1 MSTWRKVRVGIF
13 IFRFSP
19 LTSDFDVSESEVVI
33 YSPHIK
39 QLKDKKGTKKMKHIN
54 ADNLIRGMT
63 LAFIY
68 LCLAILFVAAM
79 LTPEKKHAAD
89 STGKEQHAAGMTAAN
104 TSAGDI
110 AMHISF

>member
-1 MSTWRKVRVGIF
+1 
-13 IFRFSP
+13 
-19 LTSDFDVSESEVVI
+19 
-33 YSPHIK
+33 
-39 QLKDKKGTKKMKHIN
+39 MKHIN

-68 LCLAILFVAAM
+68 LCLAILFAAAM

-89 STGKEQHAAGMTAAN
+89 SASKELHAVSMVAAD

-110 AMHISF
+110 SMHITFEL

>member
-1 MSTWRKVRVGIF
+1 
-13 IFRFSP
+13 
-19 LTSDFDVSESEVVI
+19 
-33 YSPHIK
+33 
-39 QLKDKKGTKKMKHIN
+39 MKHIN

-68 LCLAILFVAAM
+68 LCLAILFAAAM

-89 STGKEQHAAGMTAAN
+89 SASKELHSAASMAAAD

-110 AMHISF
+110 SMHITFEL